1 MSQKTLHIT
10 NGDSTSNTM
19 IEAGLSGTVIPWR
32 DILHD
37 GPVPAGLSLHALAKI
52 RAEFLAQPG
61 VASYTGVL
69 ERFRQR
75 DRVLESFAQFQ
86 QVIIWLEHD
95 LYDQL
100 QLLQLLAWFA
110 DQDTQQIKI
119 KLICI
124 DDFPGIDPF
133 YGLGQLDTQQI
144 LSLQGSE
151 QPVTQQ
157 QLDLAKQGW
166 LAFTSETPI
175 ALVDFL
181 DEGLSVFPFLKAALF
196 RHLEEYPDSQT
207 GLSRHERQ
215 ILEMVVSGIQKPE
228 QLFVAHQKLEQ
239 APYLGD
245 WGYWSLI
252 ERLTNTK
259 SALLKTETGNPFLR
273 PPDIPAG
280 EAFRSQI
287 LSLTDIGRKMLQGE
301 LDWMKINPSNR
312 WMGGVHLNAEKT
324 IWRWDAN
331 NQAISR

>member
-110 DQDTQQIKI
+110 DQDIQQTEI

-144 LSLQGSE
+144 LSL
-151 QPVTQQ
+151 
-157 QLDLAKQGW
+157 
-166 LAFTSETPI
+166 
-175 ALVDFL
+175 
-181 DEGLSVFPFLKAALF
+181 
-196 RHLEEYPDSQT
+196 
-207 GLSRHERQ
+207 
-215 ILEMVVSGIQKPE
+215 
-228 QLFVAHQKLEQ
+228 
-239 APYLGD
+239 
-245 WGYWSLI
+245 
-252 ERLTNTK
+252 
-259 SALLKTETGNPFLR
+259 
-273 PPDIPAG
+273 
-280 EAFRSQI
+280 
-287 LSLTDIGRKMLQGE
+287 
-301 LDWMKINPSNR
+301 
-312 WMGGVHLNAEKT
+312 
-324 IWRWDAN
+324 
-331 NQAISR
+331 